1 MGFLVPTEWMTVEI
15 HEITRSDDDHGVNDV
30 TAVFAWDGEGVT
42 LKQHPA
48 CRDRTVKTRIASLK
62 IGDRIQVKGVMNVS
76 HFIDPQ
82 ARRAFRLTLIIDR
95 IRDEGDVDERADE
108 SGDDSPDPEGNER
121 RSRSSKRSR
130 TSTFRTNR
138 QRFRKDRVFAPHV
151 LDRNSRRREDV
162 HRDRGHAEEHGSNGD
177 QVQETRQMWTGY
189 SSLKPIKDE
198 EEVQHRPLGNTPD
211 VETAG
216 SVPPTNNP
224 PVVPEPAV
232 QQVNCLG
239 FDDENGQPGPPFNDE
254 PLGCDD
260 INWNKWYTHV
270 CSDGTSRLILI
281 RAEVVV
287 LDGIDILC
295 LHQTVKGPFG
305 TGTVVRETVM

>member
-30 TAVFAWDGEGVT
+30 TAVFAWDGEDVT

-48 CRDRTVKTRIASLK
+48 CQDRTVKTRIASLK

-82 ARRAFRLTLIIDR
+82 ARHAFRLTLIIDR

-108 SGDDSPDPEGNER
+108 AGDDSPDPEGNER

-138 QRFRKDRVFAPHV
+138 QRFRKDRVFTPHV

-177 QVQETRQMWTGY
+177 QAQETRQSKYNGKYVLYCEVNGNKKREQMMYQGKRRGNAKREQ
-189 SSLKPIKDE
+189 KPNE
-198 EEVQHRPLGNTPD
+198 FALFCFHE
-211 VETAG
+211 
-216 SVPPTNNP
+216 
-224 PVVPEPAV
+224 
-232 QQVNCLG
+232 C
-239 FDDENGQPGPPFNDE
+239 GQG
-254 PLGCDD
+254 
-260 INWNKWYTHV
+260 
-270 CSDGTSRLILI
+270 IL
-281 RAEVVV
+281 
-287 LDGIDILC
+287 L
-295 LHQTVKGPFG
+295 
-305 TGTVVRETVM
+305 